1 MLTKQLKSGTSVV
14 KEEMTLEEAK
24 KIGAHGSF
32 ENKYGD
38 LVSVYTIGDYSK
50 EICGGPHV
58 ENTSE
63 IEGTFKIIK
72 EKSSSAGI
80 RRLKAILQ

>member
-1 MLTKQLKSGTSVV
+1 
-14 KEEMTLEEAK
+14 MTLEEAQ

-38 LVSVYTIGDYSK
+38 FVNVYTIGNYSK

-58 ENTSE
+58 ENTEE
-63 IEGTFKIIK
+63 IQGTFKIVK
-72 EKSSSAGI
+72 EKSSGAGV
-80 RRLKAILQ
+80 RRIKAILEEN